1 MNEFSIHTITYL
13 QLHVC
18 HRGIPKVQI
27 KGLGQVYDIA
37 IKALP
42 GKPYPYFKDHRKE
55 KNLYLSRYEERWVNK
70 MNSSTAMSKL
80 CCINDLILFM
90 MNESEKMMKG
100 GSACG

>member
-1 MNEFSIHTITYL
+1 MKI
-13 QLHVC
+13 Q
-18 HRGIPKVQI
+18 
-27 KGLGQVYDIA
+27 GLGQVYDIA
-37 IKALP
+37 FKGIP

-100 GSACG
+100 GSA